1 MIIILL
7 LMAVTRSKVLSGAG
21 LLVQTHEAM
30 PALPPTTATAIAASA
45 ATARIVA
52 SRSSKRRLS
61 RTITIFAAL
70 ATEKKRPAGETASPT
85 TAAVAAVA
93 AVAAGAA
100 IAAVAAYTCR
110 AAAVSAS
117 PAVVHQVIVVK
128 FTPDVVAPTR

>member
-1 MIIILL
+1 
-7 LMAVTRSKVLSGAG
+7 MAVTRSKVLSGAG

>member
-1 MIIILL
+1 
-7 LMAVTRSKVLSGAG
+7 MAVTRSKVLSGAG

-100 IAAVAAYTCR
+100 VAAYTCR

>member
-1 MIIILL
+1 MIIILI

-100 IAAVAAYTCR
+100 VAAVAAYTCR

>member
-1 MIIILL
+1 MIIILI

>member
-1 MIIILL
+1 MIIILI

-100 IAAVAAYTCR
+100 GAAVAAYTCR

>member
-1 MIIILL
+1 VIIILI